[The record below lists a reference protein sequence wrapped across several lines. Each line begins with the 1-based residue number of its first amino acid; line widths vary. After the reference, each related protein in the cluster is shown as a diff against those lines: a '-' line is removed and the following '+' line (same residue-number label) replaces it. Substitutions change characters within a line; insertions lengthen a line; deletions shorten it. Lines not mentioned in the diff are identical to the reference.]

1 MPVVRFQTSLVVL
14 PLAKPIGTAIH
25 SIRSVGCVLLE
36 IETDQGVVGQSYIFT
51 INADRLG
58 AFDEM
63 VRGLSH
69 FVIGRDPCDTGAIW
83 SDIWNEINATG
94 HKGVTVAA
102 MAAIDVACWDAV
114 GRSIGLPLHKLFGAC
129 RDRIDTY
136 ASSGLWLS
144 YSVDELQAEASSF
157 ISQGFTAMKLRLG
170 MERIQDDIERVAK
183 VREAVGP
190 DVRLLVDANQK
201 FSPKHAIALGRR
213 MEPFDITWFE
223 EPVITHNRRG
233 SAEVR
238 AALDMPIATGETEY
252 TRYGI
257 KDLIDARAGDIL
269 MPDLQR
275 IGGYTEFAKAA
286 ALSAAHDLP
295 VSTHFFTEQSLAIAA
310 ATANCISVE
319 HTDWFSP
326 LFNEEPE
333 IVAGQILVPDRPGTG
348 FTLAAD
354 LLKRFPLRS

>member
-1 MPVVRFQTSLVVL
+1 MPIVRFQTSLVEL
-14 PLAKPIGTAIH
+14 PLARPIGTAIH

-36 IETDQGVVGQSYIFT
+36 IETAKGVLGQSYIFT

-63 VRGLSH
+63 VRGMSH
-69 FVIGRDPCDTGAIW
+69 FVVGRDPFDTGAIW
-83 SDIWNEINATG
+83 SAIWTEINATG

-102 MAAIDVACWDAV
+102 MAAIDMACWDAV
-114 GRSIGLPLHKLFGAC
+114 GRSVGLPMHKVFGAC
-129 RDRIDTY
+129 RDRVDTY

-144 YSVDELQAEASSF
+144 SSVDELLLEASSF
-157 ISQGFTAMKLRLG
+157 IDQGFTAMKLRLG
-170 MERIQDDIERVAK
+170 MERIHDDIERVAK
-183 VREAVGP
+183 VREAIGP
-190 DVRLLVDANQK
+190 NVRLLVDANQK

-238 AALDMPIATGETEY
+238 AALDIPIATGETEY
-252 TRYGI
+252 TRYGM
-257 KDLIDARAGDIL
+257 KDLIDARAADII

-286 ALSAAHDLP
+286 ALCAAYDLP
-295 VSTHFFTEQSLAIAA
+295 VSTHFFTEQSLAIAG

-319 HTDWFSP
+319 HMNWFSP
-326 LFNEEPE
+326 LFNETPE
-333 IVAGQILVPDRPGTG
+333 IVAGQLVIPDRPGTG
-348 FTLAAD
+348 FTFAPD
-354 LLKRFPLRS
+354 LEKRFPLER